1 LVLVGAK
8 LEKLTTPGKL
18 QDECKVM
25 LFGRASF
32 KPQKGRASAP
42 RKSMV
47 REMASRGVVL
57 MVNEYNTSKKC
68 PGCKVNLVEDKERR
82 VRSCTNFKVGSPEN
96 SCKLNSVETKYDMDR
111 DNVGSINIGMRG
123 VGLLLGQDWF

>member
-1 LVLVGAK
+1 
-8 LEKLTTPGKL
+8 
-18 QDECKVM
+18 
-25 LFGRASF
+25 
-32 KPQKGRASAP
+32 
-42 RKSMV
+42 
-47 REMASRGVVL
+47 MASRGVVL

-96 SCKLNSVETKYDMDR
+96 SCKLNSVG